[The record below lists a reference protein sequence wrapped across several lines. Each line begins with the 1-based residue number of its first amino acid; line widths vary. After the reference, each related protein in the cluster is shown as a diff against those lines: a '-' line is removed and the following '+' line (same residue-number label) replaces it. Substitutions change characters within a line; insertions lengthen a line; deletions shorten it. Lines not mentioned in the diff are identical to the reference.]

1 VPTPQDDWNRSTG
14 ARPEARHSGNYD
26 RWIANLKRI
35 LQLAIWSAE
44 GLLDAAADRGRDTK
58 KMEPALSRSSGAR
71 RDY

>member
-1 VPTPQDDWNRSTG
+1 MDHEF
-14 ARPEARHSGNYD
+14 EAKSFKV
-26 RWIANLKRI
+26 AT
-35 LQLAIWSAE
+35 WSAK